1 MFNNHV
7 RKTFIKLIVTNCNV
21 RLKSLTMHYINQLI
35 FQEVYLILWSLS
47 TKIIQ
52 NKTPQKTFKNR
63 KGSLDVGA
71 STRTA
76 WDKRDNFKTSGKAIG
91 LLQFNFICINI
102 TYPQTLRWQCRVQVA
117 GAVWWWEARAPAR
130 QSPWRD
136 SSS

>member
-7 RKTFIKLIVTNCNV
+7 RKTFIKHIVTNCNV

-76 WDKRDNFKTSGKAIG
+76 WDIFLRRGGEI
-91 LLQFNFICINI
+91 LLI
-102 TYPQTLRWQCRVQVA
+102 QVVEE
-117 GAVWWWEARAPAR
+117 GAVV
-130 QSPWRD
+130 D
-136 SSS
+136 DDG